1 MPDSILKKAMQYI
14 STRNSK
20 KTFSFKDVFLNAL
33 APDGGLFVPQN
44 IPFFSIK
51 ELNELKKLSYN
62 DLAAKIIIKFCSEEF
77 EENELKEIVEKSYK
91 SFRSKET
98 VILKK
103 YEDIYLLELFHGP
116 TLAFKDIA
124 LQVIGNMYE
133 KFLLTQKNKINIV
146 VATSGDTGSAAI
158 NAIKGRNKLNIF
170 VLHPQNKIS
179 EVQRKLMTTVKE
191 NNVFNIAVKG
201 NFDDCQN
208 LVKSMFVDNEF
219 KNKINMS
226 GVNSINW
233 ARIISQIVYYFY
245 AFFKIEEKE
254 KKINFSV
261 PTGNFGDVYAGYI
274 SKRMGLSINKL
285 IVATN
290 RNDILKRVINTGEY
304 KIEDVVETISPSMDI
319 QVASNFE
326 RLIFDINSNDD
337 SNVKEKMK
345 NLKEQKFFKIDNNQL
360 KSIKHDFVSESLSE
374 KETQNFIKNFY
385 NKFNVILDPHTAVG
399 HGVLNKIS
407 SEGINVV
414 LATAHPCKFPEA
426 INKAIGLKPN
436 LPKELD
442 YIMSAKENY
451 DLIPNNLDKIKNYIL
466 EKI

>member
-1 MPDSILKKAMQYI
+1 MKYI

-62 DLAAKIIIKFCSEEF
+62 DLAAKIIIKFCSGEF

-233 ARIISQIVYYFY
+233 ARIIGQIPYYFY
-245 AFFKIEEKE
+245 ATAKLNLLDSGISFC
-254 KKINFSV
+254 V
-261 PTGNFGDVYAGYI
+261 PSGNFGNAYACYV
-274 SKRMGLSINKL
+274 SKIIGLPVRKIIIGS
-285 IVATN
+285 N
-290 RNDILKRVINTGEY
+290 RNDVLTRFFTGGSLKLSN
-304 KIEDVVETISPSMDI
+304 VVATLSPSMDI
-319 QVASNFE
+319 QISSNLERYLFE
-326 RLIFDINSNDD
+326 IFNRSG
-337 SNVKEKMK
+337 SKTAK
-345 NLKEQKFFKIDNNQL
+345 NL
-360 KSIKHDFVSESLSE
+360 ESLRMNGRIDISKNNLLKAKKTFE
-374 KETQNFIKNFY
+374 AYKLDDNGTLKNIKKVY
-385 NKFNVILDPHTAVG
+385 NDTGKIIDPHSSVG
-399 HGVLNKIS
+399 FYSAL
-407 SEGINVV
+407 
-414 LATAHPCKFPEA
+414 EA
-426 INKAIGLKPN
+426 G
-436 LPKELD
+436 
-442 YIMSAKENY
+442 
-451 DLIPNNLDKIKNYIL
+451 
-466 EKI
+466 

>member
-1 MPDSILKKAMQYI
+1 MKYI

-20 KTFSFKDVFLNAL
+20 KIFSFKDIFLNAL

-62 DLAAKIIIKFCSEEF
+62 DLAAKIILKFCSEEF

-208 LVKSMFVDNEF
+208 LVKSMFVDDEF

-274 SKRMGLSINKL
+274 SKRMGLPINKL

-399 HGVLNKIS
+399 YGVLNKIS

-451 DLIPNNLDKIKNYIL
+451 DLIPNNLDKIKNHIL

>member
-1 MPDSILKKAMQYI
+1 MKYI

-133 KFLLTQKNKINIV
+133 KFLLNEKNKINIV

-158 NAIKGRNKLNIF
+158 NAIKGRDKLNIF

-245 AFFKIEEKE
+245 AFFKIEEKG

-345 NLKEQKFFKIDNNQL
+345 NLKEQKFFKIDKNQL
-360 KSIKHDFVSESLSE
+360 KSIKQDFISESLSE

-385 NKFNVILDPHTAVG
+385 NKFKIILDPHTAVG
-399 HGVLNKIS
+399 YGVLNKIS

-451 DLIPNNLDKIKNYIL
+451 DLIPNNLDKIKNHIL